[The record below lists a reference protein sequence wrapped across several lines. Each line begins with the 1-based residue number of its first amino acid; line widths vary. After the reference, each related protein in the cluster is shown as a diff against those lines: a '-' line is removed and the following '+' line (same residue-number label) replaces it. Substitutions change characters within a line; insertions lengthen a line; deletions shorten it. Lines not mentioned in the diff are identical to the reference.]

1 MTTPL
6 LFTSQFNKKKGWGWE
21 WKGQDVDVCDVYV
34 MASEQVLPAVSC
46 LRAAGRRWQARHAVP

>member
-6 LFTSQFNKKKGWGWE
+6 LLTSQFNKKKGWGWE

-34 MASEQVLPAVSC
+34 MASERVLPAVSC
-46 LRAAGRRWQARHAVP
+46 LRAAGRRRQARHAVP